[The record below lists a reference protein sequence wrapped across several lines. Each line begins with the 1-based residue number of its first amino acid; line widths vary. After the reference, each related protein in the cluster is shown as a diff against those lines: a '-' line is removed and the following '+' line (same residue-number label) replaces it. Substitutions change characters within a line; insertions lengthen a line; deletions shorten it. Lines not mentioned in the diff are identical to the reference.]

1 MAEAILANQMAPF
14 ELEANEYQNEM
25 NMFNEEFQDNN
36 EAPEKTRSALYS
48 AVVESKIGRKVVG
61 GLTASAVIAP
71 LGAALGAEAA
81 GATDV
86 PASENTTTMVVRNA
100 QVKVSDV
107 ASKKVIVGEDVRI
120 KVDKKNAN
128 NCVWTKPG
136 QTWTNSVR
144 LANGKLYYYP
154 ESTKAK
160 ICKDVYSPT
169 GWVKKA
175 GGKTG
180 RNCGNPA
187 KLTPMPEKPNV
198 KVINVRDLDTSFV
211 LRALAIAKGSVEC
224 PGASVSGYARAE
236 AKQRFNLRSFLKM
249 KGQAQVHT
257 GMKIY
262 DKAYASAELKL
273 HCDSTTT
280 TTTTTPKPPTPPTPP
295 IKTKDGTQTP
305 TPPVEAPGPNPAPSP
320 NEPYPGGYKCYDETN
335 GAPVTPRNDGTC
347 PAGSF
352 GS

>member
-1 MAEAILANQMAPF
+1 MSETLTANPIAPMELEVGTYPEEMAMAENFASSQV
-14 ELEANEYQNEM
+14 
-25 NMFNEEFQDNN
+25 
-36 EAPEKTRSALYS
+36 PEKTRSGLYS
-48 AVVESKIGRKVVG
+48 AVLESNLGRKVVG
-61 GLTASAVIAP
+61 GIAATAITGP

-81 GATDV
+81 GATDM
-86 PASENTTTMVVRNA
+86 PTAENAATMVVRNA

-154 ESTKAK
+154 ESVKAK

-180 RNCGNPA
+180 RDCGNPA
-187 KLTPMPEKPNV
+187 KLKPMPEKPNV

-236 AKQRFNLRSFLKM
+236 AKQRFSLRSFLKM
-249 KGQAQVHT
+249 KGAAQVRT
-257 GMKIY
+257 GIKIY
-262 DKAYASAELKL
+262 DKAYASAEVKL

-280 TTTTTPKPPTPPTPP
+280 PVTPPN
-295 IKTKDGTQTP
+295 KTKDGTKTP
-305 TPPVEAPGPNPAPSP
+305 QPPTEAPGPNPAPSP
-320 NEPYPGGYKCYDETN
+320 NEPFPGGYKCYDETN